1 MLTNLITFPYQLA
14 VCSRLWLYTHGWLKP
29 KRLPRPVVSVGNLT
43 VGGTGKTPM
52 TMWVA
57 HYLAAQ
63 GKQVAILS
71 RGYRRHS
78 SKKFLLVSNGK
89 DVLTGPVESGDE
101 PFLMATRCPGVI
113 VAVGADRY
121 HLGLWV
127 LAQQAVDCFVL
138 DDGFQHLNLD
148 RDLNFLLID
157 VSDSTG
163 MQALVPIGRLR
174 EPLSSAQRAT
184 DILCTRVED
193 PEDVKPVRQALESA
207 IGSAVSPITSRFEAQ
222 HLTCGNGDVT
232 HEPSWLQ
239 GKRVLLFSGVA
250 NARSFRRLVE
260 GLDAQVVDELIF
272 PDHMTYTPNTLR
284 QIQERADKAQADV
297 RVTTEKDLVK
307 VKPLWPYP
315 EPVWALSLGVQFIEG
330 QDKLEA
336 RLSSI

>member
-14 VCSRLWLYTHGWLKP
+14 VGSRLWLYTHGWLKS

-57 HYLAAQ
+57 HYLAAK

-148 RDLNFLLID
+148 RDVNFLLID

-284 QIQERADKAQADV
+284 QIQERADKAQANV

-307 VKPLWPYP
+307 VKPVWPYP